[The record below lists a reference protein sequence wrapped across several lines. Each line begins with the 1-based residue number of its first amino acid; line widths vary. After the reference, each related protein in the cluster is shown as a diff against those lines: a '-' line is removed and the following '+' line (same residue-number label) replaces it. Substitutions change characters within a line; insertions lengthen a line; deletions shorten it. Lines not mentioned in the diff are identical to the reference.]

1 MVLFSS
7 YLSQLKEKELKTD
20 KKIAV
25 TEANKLRD
33 SWINPIN
40 TKYLYQ
46 KGDQFP
52 NQKYESFTISID
64 QPVFKSGGIYR
75 AIKYAISKRGE
86 SLISVKLKRNELIAA
101 AIKNGYLL
109 KRVDYQI
116 EKQLLLIKNAKI
128 NVRVKK
134 EAYLSGELDSTFLD
148 NAIIEKNRLE
158 LALCDMRQSRED
170 IYKNYRDLVDFNFT
184 LPRFSLVKRE
194 EFFKKNLDISRL
206 KMAKK
211 AYREYKYMT
220 ISRYLPSL
228 SLFGNYNY
236 QNSQGSQFMPSFE
249 YKDSFYTYGFHISM
263 PLFDINSFK
272 NIELAKLNYLKS
284 SLQLLDKKR
293 EEKNLFRAIFKKL
306 GHIDK
311 KISLTYEDLKLYSS
325 LLNQTKELFKAGEKT
340 KYDVMT
346 MQNSLNSRRLDL
358 KIFDMDRQ
366 ILLLELYKK
375 MGFK

>member
-1 MVLFSS
+1 
-7 YLSQLKEKELKTD
+7 
-20 KKIAV
+20 
-25 TEANKLRD
+25 
-33 SWINPIN
+33 
-40 TKYLYQ
+40 
-46 KGDQFP
+46 
-52 NQKYESFTISID
+52 
-64 QPVFKSGGIYR
+64 
-75 AIKYAISKRGE
+75 
-86 SLISVKLKRNELIAA
+86 
-101 AIKNGYLL
+101 
-109 KRVDYQI
+109 
-116 EKQLLLIKNAKI
+116 
-128 NVRVKK
+128 
-134 EAYLSGELDSTFLD
+134 
-148 NAIIEKNRLE
+148 
-158 LALCDMRQSRED
+158 
-170 IYKNYRDLVDFNFT
+170 
-184 LPRFSLVKRE
+184 
-194 EFFKKNLDISRL
+194 
-206 KMAKK
+206 
-211 AYREYKYMT
+211 
-220 ISRYLPSL
+220 
-228 SLFGNYNY
+228 
-236 QNSQGSQFMPSFE
+236 MPSFE

-293 EEKNLFRAIFKKL
+293 EEKNLYRAIFKKL